1 MRISDWSSDVCSS
14 DLLPILG
21 HAIMGR
27 HLRSRVGHPLY
38 GGCCIS
44 HAGIMQHQHGDWQLP
59 LIEIGRG
66 RVDHTESL
74 GNGIWPALRMVTMAT
89 PPSTITPP
97 NIIIPVTGVCKAS
110 AEGTNDTAGR
120 ARVSEQK
127 GER

>member
-1 MRISDWSSDVCSS
+1 MPGALVLIDHPD
-14 DLLPILG
+14 DLPILG

-44 HAGIMQHQHGDWQLP
+44 HAGIMQHQHRDWQLP

-74 GNGIWPALRMVTMAT
+74 GNGIWPALRMVTMRSEEHTSELQSLMRISYAVFCLQQKNKT
-89 PPSTITPP
+89 QNRTLH
-97 NIIIPVTGVCKAS
+97 
-110 AEGTNDTAGR
+110 NDN
-120 ARVSEQK
+120 
-127 GER
+127 